1 MGISFLRDVFR
12 EKADSEAII
21 WEGHSYHYSWLDKK
35 VAFWAEWGK
44 ANGICSSDVVLL
56 QGEFSPN
63 SISILLGMIE
73 LGCIVVPLS
82 ADRAHE
88 QSVFA
93 NAALVTWILEVDSN
107 DIVTLSY
114 REDTRKHILYDS
126 LRENRHSGIVFFTSG
141 STGMSK
147 AVVHDLEKLL
157 KKYTLRRYDLRTL
170 AFLLFDHIGGF
181 DTLFYVLSNG
191 STLVVPEART
201 PLAICQSIERHKA
214 EVLPVSPSFLNL
226 LLIGEIYKGHDLTS
240 LKFIS
245 YGAEVMPSNTLQRCM
260 EIFPNVKFLQKY
272 GATEIG
278 TMRSKS
284 DQNNSVWVQIGG
296 EGYCWRIVD
305 GLLQIKCDSAMLGYL
320 NAPNPFT
327 EDGWFITGDAVEQ
340 DGENLRILGRKS
352 DIINVGG
359 QKVYPAEVENAICEM
374 EDVADATVYG
384 EKNQLLGSIV
394 CARVQLTIPIE
405 EEEFVQK
412 LRTHCKRRLERYKIP
427 LKITFSH
434 ESQTDARSKKMRRLM
449 AERSDAKDI

>member
-12 EKADSEAII
+12 EKANSEAII
-21 WEGHSYHYSWLDKK
+21 WKGHSYHYSWLDEK
-35 VAFWAEWGK
+35 VVFWLEWGK
-44 ANGICSSDVVLL
+44 ANGIRPFDVVLL
-56 QGEFSPN
+56 QGEFSPS
-63 SISILLGMIE
+63 SISILLALIE
-73 LGCIVVPLS
+73 LECIVVPLS

-88 QSVFA
+88 QCVFA
-93 NAALVTWILEVDSN
+93 NTALVVWILEVDSN
-107 DIVTLSY
+107 DKVRLVH
-114 REDTRKHILYDS
+114 REETRKHSLYDS
-126 LRENRHSGIVFFTSG
+126 LRKAGHSGIVFFTSG
-141 STGMSK
+141 STGISK

-191 STLVVPEART
+191 SALVVPEVRT
-201 PLAICQSIERHKA
+201 PLAVCQSIERYKV

-226 LLIGEIYKGHDLTS
+226 LLIGEVYKEYELNS

-260 EIFPNVKFLQKY
+260 EIFPKVRFLQKY

-296 EGYCWRIVD
+296 EGYNWRIVD
-305 GLLQIKCDSAMLGYL
+305 GLLQIKCDSAMVGYL
-320 NAPNPFT
+320 NAPSPFT

-340 DGENLRILGRKS
+340 DGENLRILGRMS

-374 EDVADATVYG
+374 EGVADATVYG

-394 CARVQLTIPIE
+394 CARVQLAMPVE
-405 EEEFVQK
+405 KDEFVKK
-412 LRTHCKRRLERYKIP
+412 LKTHCKSRLERYKLP
-427 LKITFSH
+427 LKITFSSG
-434 ESQTDARSKKMRRLM
+434 SQTDARSKKMRRFM
-449 AERSDAKDI
+449 SEGSDLKSI

>member
-1 MGISFLRDVFR
+1 MGISFLRNVFR
-12 EKADSEAII
+12 EKANSEAIV
-21 WEGHSYHYSWLDKK
+21 WQGRSYHYSWLDAK
-35 VAFWAEWGK
+35 VVFWMEWAK
-44 ANGICSSDVVLL
+44 ANGIRPFDVVLL

-63 SISILLGMIE
+63 SISILLALID

-88 QSVFA
+88 QCVIE
-93 NAALVTWILEVDSN
+93 NTALVIWILEVDSS
-107 DIVTLSY
+107 DTVRLVH
-114 REDTRKHILYDS
+114 REEARKHSLYDS
-126 LRENRHSGIVFFTSG
+126 LREAGHSGIVFFTSG
-141 STGMSK
+141 STGISK

-201 PLAICQSIERHKA
+201 PLAVCHSIERYKV

-226 LLIGEIYKGHDLTS
+226 LLVGEIYKGYELTS

-245 YGAEVMPSNTLQRCM
+245 YGAEVMPSNTLQRCK
-260 EIFPNVKFLQKY
+260 EIFPKVKFLQKY

-284 DQNNSVWVQIGG
+284 DQNHSVWVQIGG
-296 EGYCWRIVD
+296 EGYNWRIID

-320 NAPNPFT
+320 NAPSPFT

-340 DGENLRILGRKS
+340 DGANLRILGRMS

-359 QKVYPAEVENAICEM
+359 QKVYPAEVENVICEM
-374 EDVADATVYG
+374 EGVQDATVYG
-384 EKNQLLGSIV
+384 ETNQLLGSIV
-394 CARVQLTIPIE
+394 CARVQLAMSVDE
-405 EEEFVQK
+405 SEFVQK
-412 LRTHCKRRLERYKIP
+412 LKTYCKSRLERYKLP
-427 LKITFSH
+427 LKITFSTGSH
-434 ESQTDARSKKMRRLM
+434 TDMRSKKMRRFM
-449 AERSDAKDI
+449 TETSDSKSI